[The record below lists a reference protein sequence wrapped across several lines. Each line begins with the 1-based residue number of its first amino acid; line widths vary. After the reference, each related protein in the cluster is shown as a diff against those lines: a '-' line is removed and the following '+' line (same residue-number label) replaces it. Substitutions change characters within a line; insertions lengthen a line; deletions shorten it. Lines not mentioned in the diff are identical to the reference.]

1 MSDII
6 GWVVLGL
13 IAGGL
18 AKLIMPGD
26 QKSGCLMTAVL
37 GIAGAVLG
45 GWLGHFLTFLPDNKP
60 YGMIPSFGS
69 IITGTLGAFL
79 LLLIFHKSTK
89 NK

>member
-1 MSDII
+1 M
-6 GWVVLGL
+6 LGL

-18 AKLIMPGD
+18 AKLLLPGN
-26 QKSGCLMTAVL
+26 QKDGCLMTIVL

-60 YGMIPSFGS
+60 YGMIPSLGS

-79 LLLIFHKSTK
+79 LLLIFNKSRK
-89 NK
+89 EK